1 MYRFVFSFFKK
12 FIFKKI
18 LLTLIVKRR
27 ILSLK
32 KIVKSYLNLKLH
44 FKLMQI
50 INYLKLFFSFMN
62 VDNYYIDNKFTYSL
76 YIFKKFRKIT
86 RISS

>member
-18 LLTLIVKRR
+18 LLTLVVKRR

-62 VDNYYIDNKFTYSL
+62 VDNSYIDNKIMYV
-76 YIFKKFRKIT
+76 
-86 RISS
+86 

>member
-1 MYRFVFSFFKK
+1 MYRFVFSFFKN

-62 VDNYYIDNKFTYSL
+62 VDNSYIDNKIMYV
-76 YIFKKFRKIT
+76 
-86 RISS
+86 